1 MVWSSW
7 QYFWRYFSQFI
18 FSSFAKGLGLR
29 FVIVSI
35 LFWLWELSL
44 PVRGAWERGSSWG
57 SSYTERERRHPKNN
71 PPKTKFV
78 AFSHFTR
85 PLSFS
90 HDKCRVARGCRRV
103 GERGRA
109 AASAGQPGQ
118 GRRGS
123 RCSGPRSAVSEQVFR
138 RVGAA
143 GRCQPPDVCRA
154 LFANTWQVTGGR
166 RGEATAASPCLLPCG
181 SLGFSRRR
189 FDIEFVGKKK
199 LYFDN
204 PRSAGV

>member
-1 MVWSSW
+1 M
-7 QYFWRYFSQFI
+7 
-18 FSSFAKGLGLR
+18 
-29 FVIVSI
+29 IVSI

-71 PPKTKFV
+71 PPKKKFV
-78 AFSHFTR
+78 AFLHFIR

-90 HDKCRVARGCRRV
+90 HDKRRVACGCRRV
-103 GERGRA
+103 GERRRA
-109 AASAGQPGQ
+109 AASAGQP
-118 GRRGS
+118 RGGPAGACRS
-123 RCSGPRSAVSEQVFR
+123 DLPRSAVLEEVFR

-154 LFANTWQVTGGR
+154 VFANTWQVTGGR
-166 RGEATAASPCLLPCG
+166 RGEATAASPRLLPCG

-189 FDIEFVGKKK
+189 FDIEFVGKKAV
-199 LYFDN
+199 F
-204 PRSAGV
+204 

>member
-35 LFWLWELSL
+35 LFWLRELSL

-57 SSYTERERRHPKNN
+57 STYTERERRHPKNN
-71 PPKTKFV
+71 PPKKQSLSLSRTLRGPFPFRTTKAALPAV
-78 AFSHFTR
+78 A
-85 PLSFS
+85 
-90 HDKCRVARGCRRV
+90 AGRG
-103 GERGRA
+103 
-109 AASAGQPGQ
+109 AG
-118 GRRGS
+118 GRRRAPGEPGGGS
-123 RCSGPRSAVSEQVFR
+123 APPGPLRAPRGLWR

-166 RGEATAASPCLLPCG
+166 RGEAAASVPAAVRLARLQPPP
-181 SLGFSRRR
+181 L
-189 FDIEFVGKKK
+189 
-199 LYFDN
+199 
-204 PRSAGV
+204 